1 MEKMW
6 RRCGVDVEKM
16 WKRCRE
22 DLECGEDVEEMW
34 IRRGRDVDKMWKR
47 CGEDVDHLLTGQSA
61 VEGRRPMDQAVKK
74 SWIGN

>member
-1 MEKMW
+1 MEKMYSVEKMW

-34 IRRGRDVDKMWKR
+34 IR

>member
-1 MEKMW
+1 MEKMYSVEKMW
-6 RRCGVDVEKM
+6 RRCGADVEKM

-22 DLECGEDVEEMW
+22 DLECGEDVEEIW
-34 IRRGRDVDKMWKR
+34 IRCGR
-47 CGEDVDHLLTGQSA
+47 DVDHLLTGQSA